1 METKRENFPNCWTPL
16 KHESWHSLISLCA
29 DSRIHFEP
37 FTKSPVISVFSL
49 KAWHMWCWF
58 LVPGKVIAIHI
69 EGWWCLDWNSSIPMC
84 SRGKNEVPSD
94 RHWCGTSS
102 YFHLLFSPRVLPANL
117 AFLNV
122 DYKWSFDERAFW
134 VSDNHIIIL
143 LKSVLIVSK
152 LLVTVSSPG
161 DLGGGGVWNKHIKP

>member
-1 METKRENFPNCWTPL
+1 M
-16 KHESWHSLISLCA
+16 
-29 DSRIHFEP
+29 
-37 FTKSPVISVFSL
+37 ISVFSL

-69 EGWWCLDWNSSIPMC
+69 EGWWCLDWNSSILMC

-102 YFHLLFSPRVLPANL
+102 HFHLLFSPRLLPANL
-117 AFLNV
+117 EFLNV

-161 DLGGGGVWNKHIKP
+161 DLGGGGVWNTLSLKVGLCSRGRVTDRDHLCISLCKVASALEEVGPVKLISCKY